1 MNKKIIIIIL
11 LALIILGII
20 FRKRLVLLY
29 YKSFQI
35 VSDNEISN
43 AFKNLSSI
51 FSKEIM
57 QNAEKIFKLETNYYS
72 SDGFK
77 KTFGAGMESFS
88 GAYPWGWTSMQSYW
102 DSFNKYKPL
111 GTVLL
116 TENTTGKQVY
126 YLSFKSFEAGLF
138 AVCKILE
145 LRGNDAGAW
154 KSLTDENIKSDYRNR
169 LTNIQNSYA

>member
-88 GAYPWGWTSMQSYW
+88 GAYPW
-102 DSFNKYKPL
+102 
-111 GTVLL
+111 
-116 TENTTGKQVY
+116 ENTTGKQVY